1 MENSKAKVLHLNTRF
16 LGVGASGAIAT
27 LLGGLSPERYE
38 LHLAVGRE
46 TCGLDAIKK
55 RLPCHVKLHQL
66 PRLVRPIRPH
76 LDAASFFD
84 VKRLLTRER
93 FDIVHTHTPKAG
105 VLGRLAAHQCG
116 VPCIIHSLR
125 GTSFHDGQP
134 WAVRLAFI
142 LAERLAASRTHRI
155 LSVGSEIRD
164 KYLDHGIGMHG
175 QYEIVRTGLDLSP
188 FMESE
193 PETGA
198 IKQELGIPAEA
209 ALILSV
215 GRLDP
220 SKGFEYAI
228 KVVAGLKARNIE
240 AHLLIAGE
248 GAHAGVLGE
257 TALKMGVGERLH
269 LLGFRNDVHRL
280 MRACDIFLFTSI
292 REGLPQVLVQAAASG
307 MPIITH
313 AVEGAREVIED
324 GETGYVITIGDMEA
338 ALERAILIL
347 DNPES
352 AKAMADRAR
361 NAVKDQWSPI
371 RMIAHTDAIYQD
383 LLANWRNIK

>member
-1 MENSKAKVLHLNTRF
+1 
-16 LGVGASGAIAT
+16 
-27 LLGGLSPERYE
+27 
-38 LHLAVGRE
+38 
-46 TCGLDAIKK
+46 
-55 RLPCHVKLHQL
+55 
-66 PRLVRPIRPH
+66 
-76 LDAASFFD
+76 
-84 VKRLLTRER
+84 
-93 FDIVHTHTPKAG
+93 
-105 VLGRLAAHQCG
+105 
-116 VPCIIHSLR
+116 
-125 GTSFHDGQP
+125 
-134 WAVRLAFI
+134 VRLAFI
-142 LAERLAASRTHRI
+142 LAERFAASRTHRI

-164 KYLDHGIGMHG
+164 KYLDHGIGVHG

-188 FMESE
+188 FME
-193 PETGA
+193 PETEAGAKARA

-228 KVVAGLKARNIE
+228 QVVAGLKARNID
-240 AHLLIAGE
+240 AHLLIAGD
-248 GAHAGVLGE
+248 GLHAGFLE
-257 TALKMGVGERLH
+257 KTALNLDIGERLH
-269 LLGFRNDVHRL
+269 LLGFRSDVHHL
-280 MRACDIFLFTSI
+280 MQACDIFLFTSI

-324 GETGYVITIGDMEA
+324 GETGYVITSGDTEA
-338 ALERAILIL
+338 ALERAIFIL

-352 AKAMADRAR
+352 ANAMAERAR
-361 NAVKDQWSPI
+361 NAVQDQWSPI